1 MLGRVCGSSICCTI
15 GKHMT
20 SIRTAPAASEEGAT
34 AYSLLAQ
41 AVVAPTDRLS
51 LGATYLER
59 RSEPAAMGGDDAAGV
74 GGEGERRPEVLGALQ
89 RGGPFPFARR
99 ATAGDEVERELGATL
114 ALKLSDA
121 AVLHGWAA
129 ADFDEVESKLQSRQL
144 EEVRPQQW
152 GVLLG
157 SFPDGSGSGWALG
170 VGRSGSAGDGA
181 GVAPNLG
188 ELSLQFDMGDGLILT
203 PGMVVMKQGLTGHT
217 AFLGVNSKWTF

>member
-1 MLGRVCGSSICCTI
+1 MIGLVCRSSIRCTV

-20 SIRTAPAASEEGAT
+20 NICTAPAASEEGAT
-34 AYSLLAQ
+34 SYSLLAQ

-74 GGEGERRPEVLGALQ
+74 GSEGERRPEVLGALQ

-170 VGRSGSAGDGA
+170 MGRSGPAGA